1 VHGKGTCSLSDTPE
15 NQVAAVETGRKLDGG
30 RRMPRLAGQFSAHS
44 TLIAILVLVAG
55 SVLLN
60 VAHVRFYSEL
70 SPVDELQHIDYLY
83 RAPELIRSG
92 DKVQQDAMHE
102 EACRG
107 IANWPVPACSD
118 TVRYDPKDFQELGTN
133 TAAIYTPLYY
143 TITKLVAMPL
153 KWMFG
158 LASLVT
164 AARLVGGLWLA
175 AGLVVTFLV
184 ARRFGAH
191 PAPTVAVLLAAAAT
205 PNVLLP
211 AATITP
217 DAAALLV
224 GASLV
229 WSVLWWEESPR
240 RRWWFVALLSLVAVA
255 FKALNIIVVVLV
267 ALFLVVRYFQH
278 RFWPT
283 TIDTYDGEPRR
294 RRSAEPTL
302 PQTLACIAAMSV
314 VAIAGAV
321 GFVLFSQA
329 NAIASSD
336 GVSMAARIS
345 ANAFPL
351 EGFLSHIGVF
361 LQVFYA
367 PGWFVTVPLIGPLV
381 QQVVGLFAFA
391 GTFAAAF
398 LVDRVPRAARSLA
411 GSLLVVGVVGAPMII
426 AFSYISS
433 GMYVPI
439 PGRYALT
446 LVPAAL
452 AVSCAAVQRRSARV
466 ICVVVG
472 GFFYLIVLG
481 WLLVK

>member
-1 VHGKGTCSLSDTPE
+1 
-15 NQVAAVETGRKLDGG
+15 
-30 RRMPRLAGQFSAHS
+30 
-44 TLIAILVLVAG
+44 
-55 SVLLN
+55 
-60 VAHVRFYSEL
+60 
-70 SPVDELQHIDYLY
+70 
-83 RAPELIRSG
+83 
-92 DKVQQDAMHE
+92 
-102 EACRG
+102 
-107 IANWPVPACSD
+107 
-118 TVRYDPKDFQELGTN
+118 
-133 TAAIYTPLYY
+133 
-143 TITKLVAMPL
+143 
-153 KWMFG
+153 
-158 LASLVT
+158 
-164 AARLVGGLWLA
+164 
-175 AGLVVTFLV
+175 
-184 ARRFGAH
+184 
-191 PAPTVAVLLAAAAT
+191 
-205 PNVLLP
+205 
-211 AATITP
+211 
-217 DAAALLV
+217 
-224 GASLV
+224 
-229 WSVLWWEESPR
+229 
-240 RRWWFVALLSLVAVA
+240 
-255 FKALNIIVVVLV
+255 
-267 ALFLVVRYFQH
+267 VRYFQH